1 MANVKTITA
10 TTTESAVEFSAT
22 YQFMWFRNFGE
33 NDCYICAHS
42 GIVASADDVTL
53 LKAGEVARLTLPQAP
68 AQSKAYIKAADGS
81 NTVEVHAQNFSDC
94 PFKVMA
100 KGGGGSGGSANIYR
114 TTTALTDGST
124 TNPITVDEEPVT
136 AVSGDFA
143 IYNTQEFIFDGTTWS
158 LLGDRVGLG
167 DLAYKSSATG
177 TALTTAGTLP
187 SLIYDSTN
195 ERFTFSAGTLPT
207 SGTVTVS

>member
-10 TTTESAVEFSAT
+10 TTTESTVEFSAT
-22 YQFMWFRNFGE
+22 YQFMWFRNLGE

-68 AQSKAYIKAADGS
+68 AQSTAYIKAADGS
-81 NTVEVHAQNFSDC
+81 NSVEVHAQNYSDC
-94 PFKVMA
+94 PFKTGS
-100 KGGGGSGGSANIYR
+100 KGGGSGSSANIYR
-114 TTTALTDGST
+114 TTTALTDGAT
-124 TNPITVDEEPVT
+124 TNPITVDSESVT
-136 AVSGDFA
+136 VVSGDFA
-143 IYNTQEFIFDGTTWS
+143 VYNTQEFLFDGTQWN

-187 SLIYDSTN
+187 SLIYDSAN
-195 ERFTFSAGTLPT
+195 ERLMFNAGTLPT

>member
-1 MANVKTITA
+1 MSIKTINA
-10 TTTESAVEFSAT
+10 STTELELTLDSIYKFI
-22 YQFMWFRNFGE
+22 WFRNLGE
-33 NDCYICAHS
+33 TDCYVSENS
-42 GIVASADDVTL
+42 GIVAEADDVAL
-53 LKAGEVARLTLPQAP
+53 LKAGETRMLELCQTSECNKV
-68 AQSKAYIKAADGS
+68 YIKASSD
-81 NTVEVHAQNFSDC
+81 TDKVEYNAQNFAEC
-94 PFKVMA
+94 PFKVMV

-124 TNPITVDEEPVT
+124 TNPITVDEEQVT

-143 IYNTQEFIFDGTTWS
+143 IYNTQEFIFDRTQWN

-187 SLIYDSTN
+187 SLIYDSTT

>member
-33 NDCYICAHS
+33 NDCYICEHS
-42 GIVASADDVTL
+42 GIVAGADDVTL
-53 LKAGEVARLTLPQAP
+53 LKAGEVARLTLPQSP

-81 NTVEVHAQNFSDC
+81 NTVEVHAQNYSDC
-94 PFKVMA
+94 PFKVTG
-100 KGGGGSGGSANIYR
+100 KGGGSGSSANIYR
-114 TTTALTDGST
+114 TTTALTDGAT
-124 TNPITVDEEPVT
+124 TNPITVDGEPVT

-143 IYNTQEFIFDGTTWS
+143 VYNTQEFLFDSTQWN

-187 SLIYDSTN
+187 SLIYDSAN
-195 ERFTFSAGTLPT
+195 ERLIFDAGTLPT